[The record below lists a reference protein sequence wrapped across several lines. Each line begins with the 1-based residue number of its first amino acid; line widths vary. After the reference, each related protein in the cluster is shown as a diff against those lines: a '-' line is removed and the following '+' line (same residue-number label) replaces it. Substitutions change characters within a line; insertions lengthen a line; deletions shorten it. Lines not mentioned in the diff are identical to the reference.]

1 MTCKFFLGV
10 QRQAFDNLTT
20 GISKSKAGKLFCIL
34 HSKDQPYNVTGNNQ
48 CKALRRKGWHRT
60 LEAVGGK

>member
-34 HSKDQPYNVTGNNQ
+34 HSKDQVLLLVRHKSCTDWVNSACLVY
-48 CKALRRKGWHRT
+48 A
-60 LEAVGGK
+60 

>member
-34 HSKDQPYNVTGNNQ
+34 HRNNQ
-48 CKALRRKGWHRT
+48 CKALRRKGWHCT